1 MKYLFYS
8 DILINIK
15 FYGGENMNAFILKAV
30 SVIISVFIW
39 LGTIFVPS
47 FTEGVFSEPTETVK
61 IEFDEGVFEMNE
73 FDIIVAPNGNDS
85 NPGTLEQPLLTPEA
99 AKEKAKSLKNVTDD
113 TVTVWF
119 REGTYFLG
127 KTLEFD
133 SDDKSSVIYRS
144 YPNEKVV
151 FSGAKEITGWYKTT
165 INGIEAFAAD
175 VEISSEDDY
184 FRSLYKGDKSLSR
197 SVYPKEGVFNAAK
210 VDENDY
216 LCELTSLFN
225 AYAAFYAKTDEI
237 LDFKNPSDVD
247 VRLMHYWCDELMPI
261 SSVDISTGRIETEKP
276 ASMNIKEGDN
286 FVYENVREA
295 LSLPEEWYLDR
306 SEQKLYYIPAE
317 GDTVENTVLYAGN
330 LKQLIS
336 INGVSDISFQGI
348 KFEKT
353 NWEHVSGSLYPDQI
367 KTDHP
372 LYKNI
377 KYLTNHPQA
386 AFDIP
391 AAINVSDASGVDFI
405 NCKFENISFSA
416 VKYGSNVTD
425 SEIRSCHFNEIGAN
439 AVYIKGERTYPA
451 TTNNITVTDS
461 HIEKYG
467 RISNNAIGV
476 LLIDAADCEISQ
488 NEIHDGWYTGVSVG
502 WVWGYTENPTNGI
515 KIQNNMIYNIG
526 NGWLSDMG
534 GIYTLGIQPDTV
546 ISGNIIYNVG
556 CYGGESGYGGWGIYL
571 DEGSS
576 NITVENNLVY
586 DCSSQGFHQ
595 HYGKDNMVR
604 NNIFAFGGDGQFR
617 ISKKEEHNSLYLY
630 NNIFVGEKTLMY
642 WRTTDSDWFI
652 DNNNLYWDYETGG
665 NVYSGSSLKLGE
677 RENIVKMTA
686 KGY

>member
-1 MKYLFYS
+1 
-8 DILINIK
+8 
-15 FYGGENMNAFILKAV
+15 MNAFILKAV

-197 SVYPKEGVFNAAK
+197 AVYPKEGVFNAAK

-295 LSLPEEWYLDR
+295 LSLPEE
-306 SEQKLYYIPAE
+306 
-317 GDTVENTVLYAGN
+317 
-330 LKQLIS
+330 
-336 INGVSDISFQGI
+336 
-348 KFEKT
+348 
-353 NWEHVSGSLYPDQI
+353 
-367 KTDHP
+367 
-372 LYKNI
+372 
-377 KYLTNHPQA
+377 
-386 AFDIP
+386 
-391 AAINVSDASGVDFI
+391 
-405 NCKFENISFSA
+405 
-416 VKYGSNVTD
+416 
-425 SEIRSCHFNEIGAN
+425 
-439 AVYIKGERTYPA
+439 
-451 TTNNITVTDS
+451 
-461 HIEKYG
+461 
-467 RISNNAIGV
+467 
-476 LLIDAADCEISQ
+476 
-488 NEIHDGWYTGVSVG
+488 
-502 WVWGYTENPTNGI
+502 
-515 KIQNNMIYNIG
+515 
-526 NGWLSDMG
+526 
-534 GIYTLGIQPDTV
+534 
-546 ISGNIIYNVG
+546 
-556 CYGGESGYGGWGIYL
+556 
-571 DEGSS
+571 
-576 NITVENNLVY
+576 
-586 DCSSQGFHQ
+586 
-595 HYGKDNMVR
+595 
-604 NNIFAFGGDGQFR
+604 
-617 ISKKEEHNSLYLY
+617 
-630 NNIFVGEKTLMY
+630 
-642 WRTTDSDWFI
+642 
-652 DNNNLYWDYETGG
+652 
-665 NVYSGSSLKLGE
+665 
-677 RENIVKMTA
+677 
-686 KGY
+686 